1 MSLVRLSFAVVALII
16 LTACATAPGLPE
28 TTYYRLP
35 EPAALERL
43 PEPVV
48 ALPLVVETFSADG
61 LYSDQALI
69 YSLDA
74 EASRLRT
81 YHYQL
86 WIDPPVRLLQ
96 RRLITTL
103 RSAGVGRIVTDR
115 LPAQMETLRVSG
127 RIARLERVR
136 TSTGW
141 DVAVT
146 LVLRAE
152 PSGGGRPWVIGEYH
166 RQLPTQ
172 GDAVAESV
180 HAFGQAL
187 DEIGAEFV
195 ADLIERASDH
205 AGTPASVD
213 ARR

>member
-1 MSLVRLSFAVVALII
+1 MSSVRCLASAFAFVLLA
-16 LTACATAPGLPE
+16 ACATVPGLPE

-35 EPAALERL
+35 EPAPMARL

-48 ALPLVVETFSADG
+48 ALPIVVEPFSADG
-61 LYSDQALI
+61 LYSDQAMI
-69 YSLDA
+69 YTLDA
-74 EASRLRT
+74 DASRLRT

-96 RRLITTL
+96 RRLISTL
-103 RSAGVGRIVTDR
+103 RSAGVSRIVTDR
-115 LPAQMETLRVSG
+115 LPAQMETLRVTG

-136 TSTGW
+136 NASGW

-166 RQLPTQ
+166 RQLPAPGDGVSDAVRAF
-172 GDAVAESV
+172 GDA
-180 HAFGQAL
+180 L
-187 DEIGAEFV
+187 DQIGAEFV
-195 ADLIERASDH
+195 DDLVERA
-205 AGTPASVD
+205 GTQASAPD
-213 ARR
+213 TPRIR